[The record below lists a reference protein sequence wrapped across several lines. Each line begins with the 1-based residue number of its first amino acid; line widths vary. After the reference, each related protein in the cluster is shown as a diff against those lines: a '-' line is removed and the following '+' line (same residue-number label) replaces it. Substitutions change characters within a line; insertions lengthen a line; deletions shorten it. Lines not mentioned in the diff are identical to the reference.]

1 MKLQFILFIV
11 IQFFQ
16 SALSFASDSAGQAGA
31 FLRIGLGP
39 RAKGLGD
46 AYVAVADN
54 AFGAYYN
61 SAGLAFLKNK
71 EVSFSYSLMS
81 FDRTFSYIGFSRPLP
96 PNAGFSFG
104 ILQSGFKDTETRLSN
119 GETFGE
125 NIEDTQ
131 YTAFLG
137 FALRFGKNFAF
148 GITPKL
154 IYSKVYDV
162 SASSIGI
169 DFGAMYR
176 ATDQLTLGMAVKE
189 IGQSLKYTRDPN
201 GDGDRTTTDDLPRI
215 TKIGAAYRL
224 PLTGTV
230 REIMLVSDY
239 EMNSKQPA
247 KTHFGIEANV
257 LDKVSIRIGLDA
269 KDFTTGLTIPFKVKD
284 QQFKFDYAFIHD
296 ARSSQGFGTQDFALS
311 YVF

>member
-1 MKLQFILFIV
+1 MKLQFTTFFV
-11 IQFFQ
+11 IQFLL
-16 SALSFASDSAGQAGA
+16 AGPTFASDSAGQAGS

-54 AFGAYYN
+54 AFAAYYN
-61 SAGLAFLKNK
+61 PAGLAFLKNK

-96 PNAGFSFG
+96 PSAGFSFG
-104 ILQSGFKDTETRLSN
+104 VLQSGFKDSDTRLSN

-125 NIEDTQ
+125 HIEDTQ

-137 FALRFGKNFAF
+137 FALRFGNKFAF

-162 SASSIGI
+162 SASSIGV
-169 DFGAMYR
+169 DLGAMYR
-176 ATDQLTLGMAVKE
+176 ATDQLTFGMAVKE

-215 TKIGAAYRL
+215 TKIGAVYRL
-224 PLTGTV
+224 PLTGTI
-230 REIMLVSDY
+230 REMMLVSDY
-239 EMNSKQPA
+239 EMNSEQSA
-247 KTHFGIEANV
+247 KMHFGIEAGI
-257 LDKVSIRIGLDA
+257 LEKVSIRIGLDA
-269 KDFTTGLTIPFKVKD
+269 KDFTTGLSIPFKMKD
-284 QQFKFDYAFIHD
+284 QQFRFDYAFIHD
-296 ARSSQGFGTQDFALS
+296 ARSGQGFGTQDFALS